1 MIDTV
6 KGFLHKLSLFS
17 ELSDSDLDKLIDM
30 AEEVEL
36 KQGEVLMEEGQ
47 PGDALFIVLD
57 GDFEVSKRSGNQ
69 EVVLAVRG
77 TGEVLGE
84 MALIEDLPRSATVRA
99 SRESK
104 LLKITKGVF
113 QTLIGSSTSAALS
126 VLHTMSA
133 RVRNTESMLRQNE
146 KMASLGTL
154 AAGLA
159 HELNNPA
166 AAARRAVDQLKG
178 SLDAW
183 GRARAAMAALDLD
196 QAQLDVIAGL
206 RDRIASATPAVRVED
221 PLERSDREAALQ
233 DWLEERGVDD
243 AWDLAPT
250 LVSRGWSIEDLGRI
264 AGEFQ
269 PGQLPAV
276 LRWLS
281 IGSNV
286 YGLLGDASVSLERI
300 TAIVGAV
307 KDYSYLDQAPIQDV
321 DIQDGLEN
329 TLVIL
334 AHKLKG
340 GIRIR
345 REYAPDL
352 PKIEAYASELNQVW
366 TNIIDN
372 AIDAM
377 GGEGEIRLKT
387 SAEND
392 LVVVEICDTGPGMP
406 PEIQR
411 RIFEPF
417 FTTKPPGVGTGIG
430 LHISYN
436 IVVQRH
442 AGRIEV
448 DSRPGGTCFKVSLP
462 TRLKRD

>member
-1 MIDTV
+1 MIDTI
-6 KGFLHKLSLFS
+6 KGFLHNLSLFS
-17 ELSDSDLDKLIDM
+17 ELSDSDLDKLVDM
-30 AEEVEL
+30 AEEVTLE
-36 KQGEVLMEEGQ
+36 QGDVLMEEGT
-47 PGDALFIVLD
+47 PGDALYIVLD

-69 EVVLAVRG
+69 EVVLAMRG

-84 MALIEDLPRSATVRA
+84 MALIEDLPRSATVKA
-99 SRESK
+99 SRKSK

-183 GRARAAMAALDLD
+183 GRARAEMASLDLN
-196 QAQLDVIAGL
+196 QGQLEIIARL
-206 RDRIASATPAVRVED
+206 RDRIASATPAERVED

-233 DWLEERGVDD
+233 DWLEDRGVDD

-250 LVSRGWSIEDLGRI
+250 LLARGWSIEDLSQV
-264 AGEFQ
+264 AGDFL
-269 PGQLPAV
+269 PSQLPVV

-321 DIQDGLEN
+321 DIHEGLDN

-334 AHKLKG
+334 AHKLKA
-340 GIRIR
+340 GIRVR
-345 REYAPDL
+345 KDYAPHL
-352 PKIEAYASELNQVW
+352 PRIEAYASELNQVW

-387 SAEND
+387 SVQGD
-392 LVVVEICDTGPGMP
+392 QVIVEICDTGPGMP

-448 DSRPGGTCFKVSLP
+448 DSRSDGTCFKVILP